1 MPSIVRTPP
10 RPTTFEG
17 YRGNQ
22 LIKQVVLAALAEGNL
37 GHITIEGPSGAGKT
51 LLAELIARALLCLS
65 PQSNGTACSTCQ
77 NCQVPLDRLIDFKLV
92 RCPTQGTAANIT
104 ELVEYIDLN
113 PFGAPNRVIIFDE
126 AQALTLVAQD
136 KLLGPLGAEGRRT
149 LMIFTTIAANV
160 LNFPLL
166 SRTRRF
172 TLELPDFGQSMDYL
186 ADMARTEGITID
198 ADAMKLIAAYS
209 KGYRILAEN
218 LAAAADAAA
227 GGAVTTAIVRSALLR
242 DKSQGMLVY
251 LAAAAQGQYEAQV
264 STLDEMS
271 LSANEKVEWLLA
283 VLTHLA
289 TRKVGPT
296 LSTRERDNLNLL
308 LADED
313 CQEVVGHF
321 ADLAR
326 KRGQTLQ
333 GLFDEVLEFWLAV
346 PASLGDHQ
354 LAGHVLRFQNLL
366 FVSAAPHAIEPIG
379 ADRSGRAHSNLQPR
393 KAVPWRDRTGSGR
406 IDPQGP
412 HLTLLQAFELYEP
425 ATFLAQAFGKC
436 FNLCCTIDFAGSE
449 RADKDNAEIVSQML
463 KQLRARFFER
473 PAQEQGPAA
482 DLHRLTFNERLPSGG
497 LRSTVLMHVPA
508 AAKSDLD
515 AFFARWS
522 NRHQEILQLGYDVQF
537 HDHMP
542 AALSHQWTLMRKLW
556 AGLNPDERLG
566 GAPALERLR
575 VKPAFARVIGP
586 IECRR
591 YSISGCIGDGARRQ
605 AMIEQMGHLS
615 AWADGAWDYL
625 FRGWEGP
632 EHTARSSEAQAR
644 ERRVAEINRSYTL
657 DNSLEQSSLQAAL
670 AMEQAAWPVHPH
682 HRSRTWKG
690 QWWLSESQG

>member
-1 MPSIVRTPP
+1 MSSIVRTPP

-37 GHITIEGPSGAGKT
+37 GHITIEGPSGSGKT

-65 PQSNGTACSTCQ
+65 PRSDGTACGICQ
-77 NCQVPLDRLIDFKLV
+77 NCQVPLQYLIDFKLV
-92 RCPTQGTAANIT
+92 RCPTQGTAANMT
-104 ELVEYIDLN
+104 EIVEYVDMR
-113 PFGAPNRVIIFDE
+113 PFIAPYRVLIFDE
-126 AQALTLVAQD
+126 AQGLTVVAQD
-136 KLLGPLGAEGRRT
+136 MLLGPLGAEGRRT
-149 LMIFTTIAANV
+149 LMMFTTISADV

-166 SRTRRF
+166 SRSRRF
-172 TLELPDFGQSMDYL
+172 TVELPDFGQSMSYL
-186 ADMARTEGITID
+186 ADMARTEGITIE

-242 DKSQGMLVY
+242 DKSQGILVY

-283 VLTHLA
+283 VLTHLS
-289 TRKVGPT
+289 TRNVGPT

-366 FVSAAPHAIEPIG
+366 FVSAAPRAIGPIG
-379 ADRSGRAHSNLQPR
+379 ADRSEQARSKLQPR
-393 KAVPWRDRTGSGR
+393 KAAPWRERSGPGL

-412 HLTLLQAFELYEP
+412 HLTLRQAFELYEP
-425 ATFLAQAFGKC
+425 ATFLSQAFGKG
-436 FNLCCTIDFAGSE
+436 FNVWTTIDYAGSD
-449 RADKDNAEIVSQML
+449 RTDKENVEIVSQML
-463 KQLRARFFER
+463 KQLRARFFDR
-473 PAQEQGPAA
+473 PAQEHGPAA
-482 DLHRLTFNERLPSGG
+482 DLHRITFNERIAAGG
-497 LRSTVLMHVPA
+497 LRSTVLLHVPA
-508 AAKSDLD
+508 SIKSGLD
-515 AFFARWS
+515 DFFARWLK
-522 NRHQEILQLGYDVQF
+522 RCPEILRFDCDVQF

-542 AALSHQWTLMRKLW
+542 AVLSHQWTLMRKLW
-556 AGLNPDERLG
+556 AGLSPDEQLDG
-566 GAPALERLR
+566 VPALQRLR
-575 VKPAFARVIGP
+575 IKPADARVIGP

-591 YSISGCIGDGARRQ
+591 YSISGSIGDGARRQ
-605 AMIEQMGHLS
+605 ATIEQMGHLS
-615 AWADGAWDYL
+615 AWSDGAWDHL

-632 EHTARSSEAQAR
+632 EHTVRSGEAQSR
-644 ERRVAEINRSYTL
+644 ERRVAEINRSYTV
-657 DNSLEQSSLQAAL
+657 NNALEQSSLKAAL
-670 AMEQAAWPVHPH
+670 AIERATWPVHPH
-682 HRSRTWKG
+682 HRDRGWKG
-690 QWWLSESQG
+690 RWWLDGPLC